1 MLNNISVNTDT
12 LDDKVLWKRAD
23 ELPTYH
29 LANIVDDHLM
39 EISEVIRGEEWLPS
53 LPLHYL
59 LYEAFGWTD
68 TMPRFAHLSLLLKPD
83 GKGKLSKRDGDRLGF
98 PVFPLR
104 WVNAE
109 GEVSRG
115 YREDGYFPEAFVNML
130 AFLGWNP
137 GDDTEL
143 YTLEEL
149 VPVFSLERVIK
160 SGARFNADK
169 AKWYNK
175 EYLRMKPAGELA
187 RLLVPVLEQ
196 HGIQV
201 VDCPACALVAGS
213 ELSPEGFDFQN
224 HIFTIDYV
232 ARVIETLRDRATFVA
247 DFWDIAPYLFIAP
260 ADYEAFGVKAGAAVN
275 DKPADPRRA
284 ADPRAKVYD
293 DAATAPFLAK
303 DVDKFWKPDWYE
315 YCFEVCQH
323 ITGREFGFDDLEVY
337 RGTLEVPALEQELES
352 YIKMREYPMGKVMNS
367 LRLALTGS
375 ASGLGIA
382 AIISLI
388 GRKEFARRMTF
399 IAERLGR
406 I

>member
-1 MLNNISVNTDT
+1 M
-12 LDDKVLWKRAD
+12 
-23 ELPTYH
+23 
-29 LANIVDDHLM
+29 
-39 EISEVIRGEEWLPS
+39 
-53 LPLHYL
+53 
-59 LYEAFGWTD
+59 
-68 TMPRFAHLSLLLKPD
+68 
-83 GKGKLSKRDGDRLGF
+83 
-98 PVFPLR
+98 
-104 WVNAE
+104 
-109 GEVSRG
+109 
-115 YREDGYFPEAFVNML
+115 
-130 AFLGWNP
+130 
-137 GDDTEL
+137 
-143 YTLEEL
+143 
-149 VPVFSLERVIK
+149 
-160 SGARFNADK
+160 
-169 AKWYNK
+169 
-175 EYLRMKPAGELA
+175 
-187 RLLVPVLEQ
+187 
-196 HGIQV
+196 
-201 VDCPACALVAGS
+201 
-213 ELSPEGFDFQN
+213 
-224 HIFTIDYV
+224 
-232 ARVIETLRDRATFVA
+232 
-247 DFWDIAPYLFIAP
+247 
-260 ADYEAFGVKAGAAVN
+260 KAGAAVN

-284 ADPRAKVYD
+284 ADPRARVYD